1 VIVTKPESDEMR
13 VLEYVRA
20 KFPNRWRLMIREAWM
35 TGDYSALGLREND
48 DALLQTMRNTRGP
61 TWLANIKI

>member
-1 VIVTKPESDEMR
+1 MIVTGPEGDEMR
-13 VLEYVRA
+13 VLECVRA

-35 TGDYSALGLREND
+35 TGDYSSPGLREND